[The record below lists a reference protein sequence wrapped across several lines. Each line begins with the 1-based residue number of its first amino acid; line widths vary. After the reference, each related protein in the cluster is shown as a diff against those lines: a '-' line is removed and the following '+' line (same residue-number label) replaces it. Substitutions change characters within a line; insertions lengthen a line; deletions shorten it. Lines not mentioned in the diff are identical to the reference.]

1 MRMSIRW
8 QLMGIASTI
17 IVLVFIGFLAI
28 SKIVLVDNFEERV
41 ATNDA
46 LLAEA
51 LSRSITKTLQA
62 SDEVAGGLSAY
73 PGLWN
78 LSTADQQ
85 AMLQAVARRNPTYEL
100 LALVDMDGQQVAR
113 SFGKNGDRSDRSW
126 FRQFK
131 EDGSTGLS
139 TAYFSNTTGH
149 IIVTLTEGVYTEGGV
164 PIGLIMADI
173 STEEIQQLIEQYSF
187 SEDRQTYLLDDNG
200 NAIIGTENKKAGG
213 LYNYYD
219 MTCTKTTEN
228 PLPGS
233 GGMQVY
239 KEKFTLDDKLLSLIR
254 HTLNDETGNNLVT
267 LEDGKRYFATHR
279 DIAIP
284 ALGVSWH
291 LLMLRDYREA
301 MMPVQ
306 NIISK
311 TWILGIFGLVLAFI
325 GAWYFSYWINRRLMN
340 VKEVVNEIAEG
351 NYSAMVEVKAKDELG
366 SLSSNI
372 NKMVEKLR
380 HQREQEQEN
389 IEHMRDMANHDV
401 LTGLPNRAYFL
412 GYIRQILHR
421 ARKQNYHGALLFIDV
436 DYFKQVN
443 DTYGHA
449 AGDEVLIE
457 VAHRLKE
464 VAGREELVCRFGGD
478 EFLVFL
484 PGANEQELHKRAEA
498 IVSALKV
505 PIDFEDHT
513 IPLSGSVGVAFYL
526 KDASDADELIRKADS
541 ALYAAKKNGR
551 GCYACYDSAQE

>member
-28 SKIVLVDNFEERV
+28 SKMVLIDNFEERV

-46 LLAEA
+46 LLAEV

-73 PGLWN
+73 PELWN
-78 LSTADQQ
+78 LSSTEQQ
-85 AMLQAVARRNPTYEL
+85 TMLQAVARRNPTYEL
-100 LALVDMDGQQVAR
+100 LALVNMDGQQVAR
-113 SFGKNGDRSDRSW
+113 SFGKNGNRSDRSW
-126 FRQFK
+126 FRRFK
-131 EDGSTGLS
+131 ENGTTGLS

-149 IIVTLTEGVYTEGGV
+149 IIVTLTEGVYAEGS
-164 PIGLIMADI
+164 PIGLVMADI

-200 NAIIGTENKKAGG
+200 NAIIGTENKKVGG

-228 PLPGS
+228 PLPGNT
-233 GGMQVY
+233 GMQVY

-254 HTLNDETGNNLVT
+254 RTLNDESGNELVT
-267 LEDGKRYFATHR
+267 LDDGKRYFATHK
-279 DIAIP
+279 DITIP
-284 ALGVSWH
+284 SLGVSWH

-325 GAWYFSYWINRRLMN
+325 GAWYFSYWINRRLVNM
-340 VKEVVNEIAEG
+340 KEVVNEIAEG

-380 HQREQEQEN
+380 HQQEKEQEN

-401 LTGLPNRAYFL
+401 LTGLPNRGYFL
-412 GYIRQILHR
+412 AYIRQILHR

-436 DYFKQVN
+436 DHFKEVN

-498 IVSALKV
+498 IVSRLKV
-505 PIDFEDHT
+505 SIDFEEHT
-513 IPLSGSVGVAFYL
+513 IPMSGSVGVAFYL

-541 ALYAAKKNGR
+541 ALYAAKKKGR
-551 GCYACYDSAQE
+551 GCYACYDSSLEG